1 MKSHAVPLL
10 LDVQGSP
17 YLVEPEMIE
26 PGENIYPEL
35 APNWDGAPQV
45 VEVEDGETLTICG
58 RRYQVNQCGGL
69 ELVALAMPGDSEY
82 LDPGTCAACG
92 APMDDGDPLRAF
104 CPNGPHTL
112 DD

>member
-58 RRYQVNQCGGL
+58 RRYQVNQCGGF
-69 ELVALAMPGDSEY
+69 ELVALSMPGDPEY
-82 LDPGTCAACG
+82 RDGERWCCCACG
-92 APMDDGDPLRAF
+92 AVTTDEYGRSHKCCCDD
-104 CPNGPHTL
+104 
-112 DD
+112 